1 MTGGGRELHPTSRL
15 VREVFGA
22 VEVAVLAATGPELT
36 TVIQALSGAESVE
49 VWGRRW
55 WGGPLPGRSGRSKA
69 GAGLDAVVMT
79 TGVGV
84 VNTAQALTSLLEAA
98 RPELVIQVGVAGAFA
113 GSGAAVG
120 DLAVASSEAYADLG
134 VAAPEGWLPA
144 SVFPGPIVAAGSA
157 SDGVI
162 LLDSGIVE
170 AAARILRS
178 GPWDEP
184 PPQVFVGPFLTS
196 SQVTGTWELADR
208 LEERWAGVVES
219 MEGAA
224 AAHVCALYDVPF
236 LEVRGVSNLVV
247 DRDRDSWELEA
258 AARVAGR
265 AGLLLCARSAD
276 VLAAGTR

>member
-1 MTGGGRELHPTSRL
+1 

-22 VEVAVLAATGPELT
+22 AEVVVLAATESELT

-55 WGGPLPGRSGRSKA
+55 WGGPLPGGTSRVE
-69 GAGLDAVVMT
+69 AVVVT

-98 RPELVIQVGVAGAFA
+98 RPRLVIQVGIAGAFT

-120 DLAVASSEAYADLG
+120 DLAVASSETYADLG
-134 VAAPEGWLPA
+134 VATPEGWLPA
-144 SVFPGPIVAAGSA
+144 SVFPGPIVAAATA

-162 LLDSGIVE
+162 RLDPGMVE
-170 AAARILRS
+170 AAARILKS
-178 GPWDEP
+178 GPWDSP
-184 PPQVFVGPFLTS
+184 APQVIVGPFLTS
-196 SQVTGTWELADR
+196 SQVTGTRELADR

-236 LEVRGVSNLVV
+236 IEVRGVSNLVV

-258 AARVAGR
+258 AAGVAGR
-265 AGLLLCARSAD
+265 AGLLLCALSAD
-276 VLAAGTR
+276 ILAAGTR